1 MVRSFAIIPAA
12 GQSRRMGRPKL
23 LMPWGSGCVID
34 QVLQAWCQSQ
44 VSETLVTVR
53 ADDEP
58 LLQQCAQHA
67 VEVVVMD
74 PPPADMKASV
84 QGALDHIQRSYQ
96 PQDSDVWMLAP
107 ADMPR
112 LSSELINH
120 VLAAHQPSQP
130 AIIAPRVGELKGHPV
145 LFPWEWAATVNQLD
159 SDQGIRELWA
169 RHPGR
174 TIAWGDERPLEDI
187 DTPADYQQ
195 LKSQQEG
202 PSKESSP

>member
-23 LMPWGSGCVID
+23 LMPWESGCVID

-58 LLQQCAQHA
+58 LLQQCAQHD
-67 VEVVVMD
+67 VEVVVLD

-84 QGALDHIQRSYQ
+84 QGALEQIQLRYQ
-96 PQDSDVWMLAP
+96 PQASDVWMLAP

-120 VLAAHQPSQP
+120 VLAAHQPAQP
-130 AIIAPRVGELKGHPV
+130 AIIAPRVGDLKGHPV
-145 LFPWEWAATVNQLD
+145 LFSWEWAATVNQLD

-169 RHPGR
+169 RYPGR
-174 TIAWGDERPLEDI
+174 TIAWEDECPLEDI
-187 DTPADYQQ
+187 DTPDDYQQ
-195 LKSQQEG
+195 LKAKQDDAPQESG
-202 PSKESSP
+202 P

>member
-23 LMPWGSGCVID
+23 LMPWESGCVID

-58 LLQQCAQHA
+58 LLKQCAQHA
-67 VEVVVMD
+67 VGVVVLD

-84 QGALDHIQRSYQ
+84 QGALDHIQLHYQ
-96 PQDSDVWMLAP
+96 PAASDVWMLAP

-112 LSSELINH
+112 LSSALINH
-120 VLAAHQPSQP
+120 VLAAHQPDQP
-130 AIIAPRVGELKGHPV
+130 AIIAPRVGDRKGHPV
-145 LFPWEWAATVNQLD
+145 LFPWEWAATVNQLGA
-159 SDQGIRELWA
+159 DQGIRELWV

-174 TIAWGDERPLEDI
+174 TIAWEDEGPLEDI
-187 DTPADYQQ
+187 DTPEDYQQ
-195 LKSQQEG
+195 LKAKQEDM
-202 PSKESSP
+202 SKDSGS